1 MICTKQQIQYVRAAA
16 AAGFSAGGSL
26 AGGFVAAAFSEA
38 TGFSA
43 RCVAEEGCFFASAS
57 VVQERK
63 LIVRYNKTICK
74 TNEGMHSM
82 YSRSA
87 TFPEERSDMAFAG
100 SAFDSIFP
108 YVRGRGGTRPVSTRS
123 SSNLGRPVSG
133 SRDATVVKRNS
144 SSWRSG

>member
-1 MICTKQQIQYVRAAA
+1 M
-16 AAGFSAGGSL
+16 

-100 SAFDSIFP
+100 SALALALAFLALDGLAEEKMFIMTICCC
-108 YVRGRGGTRPVSTRS
+108 VVLSTEA
-123 SSNLGRPVSG
+123 
-133 SRDATVVKRNS
+133 DC
-144 SSWRSG
+144 